1 MSQFL
6 KFTLLTPA
14 QQLAETEATYVSV
27 AGDAGD
33 FGVLPGHMPLVST
46 LRPGGMVSVTKA
58 DGTTEAFTVS
68 AGVAEV
74 SASGVVILA
83 EAAERA

>member
-1 MSQFL
+1 M

-14 QQLAETEATYVSV
+14 QALAQTEATYVHVS
-27 AGDAGD
+27 GEAGD

-46 LRPGGMVSVTKA
+46 LRPGGLVKV
-58 DGTTEAFTVS
+58 TEAGGKTSSFTIS

-74 SASGVVILA
+74 TPTSVTILA
-83 EAAERA
+83 ESATAA

>member
-1 MSQFL
+1 M

-14 QQLAETEATYVSV
+14 RQFADAEATAVTIEGE
-27 AGDAGD
+27 AGS

-46 LRPGGMVSVTKA
+46 LQPGGSVTA
-58 DGTTEAFTVS
+58 TMQDGKVHTYTVS

-74 SASGVVILA
+74 TPESVTILA
-83 EAAERA
+83 ESVLVDE